1 MTVLI
6 QFLINTCIKI
16 DLFPLERVFFAGCR
30 AGPHFGNLPLK
41 YDRSDT
47 IFNPNLQ
54 TSHLQSDF
62 ASKLIFFPLES
73 VLPDAEQVRMPRH
86 GQLSSVQEV

>member
-1 MTVLI
+1 MLLDEIFYPLLLPGMAHVSLCRLI
-6 QFLINTCIKI
+6 
-16 DLFPLERVFFAGCR
+16 
-30 AGPHFGNLPLK
+30 GNLLLK

-62 ASKLIFFPLES
+62 ASKLIFFLSRECF
-73 VLPDAEQVRMPRH
+73 LPDAEQVGMPRH